1 MSRPR
6 CFCGCGAPAVIQHHA
21 VYQQQV
27 RRTAASLD
35 DPRNLVWVAHRCH
48 ERHHSR
54 TAPFT
59 LAMLPD
65 AVYEFAAEALGAGP
79 AYNYLARRYAGSDD
93 RLAVMLNP

>member
-6 CFCGCGAPAVIQHHA
+6 CFCGCGAPAGILHHA
-21 VYQQQV
+21 VYQQAV
-27 RRTAASLD
+27 RHTAASIY

-65 AVYEFAAEALGAGP
+65 AVYEFAVEALGAGP
-79 AYNYLARRYAGSDD
+79 AYEWLRRRYSGEDA
-93 RLAVMLNP
+93 RLEALIA

>member
-6 CFCGCGAPAVIQHHA
+6 CFCGCGAPAVQRHHCCYA
-21 VYQQQV
+21 QTV

-79 AYNYLARRYAGSDD
+79 AYEWLKRRYGGEDA
-93 RLAVMLNP
+93 RLEALIA